1 VTATLNAS
9 KKGIAMHTS
18 SRLCLLVALALG
30 STLSHG
36 ADSTPLLAPV
46 MVNPQP
52 LPPRHP
58 GVATHESVNPQPL
71 PPKDRKATASPD
83 GDAGLLLALRQTWL
97 SHSA

>member
-18 SRLCLLVALALG
+18 SRLCLLVTLALG

-36 ADSTPLLAPV
+36 AVSTPLLAAV

-52 LPPRHP
+52 LPPRHFGTSGREP
-58 GVATHESVNPQPL
+58 VNPQPL
-71 PPKDRKATASPD
+71 PPRGQKATAAPFVGVD
-83 GDAGLLLALRQTWL
+83 PLAGV
-97 SHSA
+97 